1 MRKITTLPL
10 WGLVFRTTFANCG
23 DSHME
28 VEQTP
33 GECASPDCSQS
44 AESSPEDDQTT
55 FANCGDSHMEAEQTP
70 GECASPDCSQSAE
83 SSPEDDQASDAVDL
97 KQSPLVEDRSSEAD
111 EYDHS
116 SSYSGR
122 ELGLKPSPQQFVP
135 PSSSLADQSRTQTR
149 KKGTERGGFRL
160 SEPFTLVMRMQA
172 DALVKTVSQADADA
186 FRTQVWNLWTNYLAI
201 TGEFGPKAWARAFQ
215 RVAKS
220 LGKEHTRYLLTP
232 TGGRHKPAE
241 RTLVC
246 GTRRAHELI
255 LAALPLAGWGQFCD
269 FLGEIS
275 SGSEVSGSHPFRFQS
290 TVEQDDEETV
300 LVARDKVTGEE
311 VSVVEGTEA
320 EEEEDEE
327 EDLDEEGT
335 REKRK
340 EGQSTE
346 EDVESTGYIES
357 SQLETNPEE
366 KYWSRLSQK
375 QKEFVEYFE
384 NTASLGDVEDLWMD
398 FLLDLMSS
406 EESPSAKVFW
416 RGRTQ
421 ANARRCQL
429 MEFNLAI
436 LFLSAMLSFATER
449 RKDRSTCNRG
459 YLTISAL
466 HRLCQDKDFPYLTA
480 ATALNSSPFAFL
492 DFSLFQLF
500 RRSRP
505 PKPSLMASITLRL
518 ADMLAISHRP
528 LLPLSWLV
536 HQWLLTLGL
545 PREAHRIAT
554 RLISRLGAVVRR
566 AAPARDDKDLLLFL
580 PNLRYLRGE
589 VFAAA
594 VAVVVARLLFKL
606 DDSFEYR
613 WSNVATFLSHCLRLN
628 NAFFSSTAAAYRRGK
643 RAPRHFVWAE
653 WAAWLEA
660 RSSSNQSGS
669 AVAAAT
675 SSRTDLEAAASTST
689 TAGDPPLQTAVQVND
704 LLPID
709 SATQFLGPAEF
720 DPSQDVGWFERS
732 DCGRAVS
739 QPEMKSSLSQPLRD
753 LTGSPPS
760 ATARKSL
767 AAVNDSPAPS
777 PSHIPPCKLCS
788 RYSRDSA
795 IDADTFKHP
804 PAISL
809 SSCHLLLGVK
819 QATAEE
825 TPSARTFLHGLF
837 KEAGVQKKSMFQD
850 WMYIVKRSSSYDP
863 ISDLHF
869 PGRQNR
875 RLLKDEHSLPVQVKR
890 LLAEHSARVEH
901 LLSVEEEEE
910 EEDQSE
916 AGIEPGLEGEEEE
929 GYQSPTATEPNQQK
943 SKLAEPSASLSWFLE
958 TVCLLAGVRLPD
970 LLLEVF
976 LVEGI
981 LLREEFGIPSRHAS
995 HITNLALAAAFD
1007 YSVT

>member
-1 MRKITTLPL
+1 
-10 WGLVFRTTFANCG
+10 
-23 DSHME
+23 ME

-55 FANCGDSHMEAEQTP
+55 CTNSGDSHMEVEPTP
-70 GECASPDCSQSAE
+70 GECASPDYSQSAE
-83 SSPEDDQASDAVDL
+83 SSPEDDQASDAADL

-122 ELGLKPSPQQFVP
+122 ELGLKPSPQQFLH

-186 FRTQVWNLWTNYLAI
+186 FRKQVWNLWTNYLAI

-275 SGSEVSGSHPFRFQS
+275 SGSEVSGSQPFRFQS

-311 VSVVEGTEA
+311 V
-320 EEEEDEE
+320 
-327 EDLDEEGT
+327 
-335 REKRK
+335 EKRK

-480 ATALNSSPFAFL
+480 AAALNSSPFAFL

-566 AAPARDDKDLLLFL
+566 AAPARDDRDLLLFL

-709 SATQFLGPAEF
+709 SAAQFLGPAEF

-777 PSHIPPCKLCS
+777 SSHIPPCKLCS

-850 WMYIVKRSSSYDP
+850 WVYIVKRSSSYDP

-890 LLAEHSARVEH
+890 LLAEHSSR
-901 LLSVEEEEE
+901 
-910 EEDQSE
+910 
-916 AGIEPGLEGEEEE
+916 
-929 GYQSPTATEPNQQK
+929 QK
-943 SKLAEPSASLSWFLE
+943 SKLAEPSASLAWFLE